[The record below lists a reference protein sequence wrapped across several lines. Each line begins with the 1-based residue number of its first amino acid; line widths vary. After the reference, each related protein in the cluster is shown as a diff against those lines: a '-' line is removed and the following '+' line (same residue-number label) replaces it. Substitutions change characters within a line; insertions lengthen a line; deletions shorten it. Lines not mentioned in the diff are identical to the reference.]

1 MKKILVI
8 EDDPVV
14 ATVYRR
20 FLEGNG
26 FQIHIATDG
35 AKGLE
40 RMTSFAPD
48 AVVLDL
54 MMPKMNGID
63 VLKNLRARE
72 AHRDLPVIVL
82 TNACIPAFVEQA
94 MQAGA
99 NYVMDKSKD
108 TPSSILAAIQ
118 RLLDTVP
125 DTLGRVN

>member
-26 FQIHIATDG
+26 FQIDIATDG